1 MDVNAFDQP
10 DVQDNKTRTKNKI
23 SGYEKTKSLEEDTPQ
38 FENDLVKLF
47 WSDHY
52 SNVNVIEVH
61 ELIKAVL
68 ESVQDK
74 DYVAINA
81 YLPRNPEQTAQLQAF
96 RKMVVEKTGAATTLG
111 FGPRFLHS
119 TGQLHKGGADNGVFI
134 QITDDADINL
144 NIPGLSYDFNVLQ
157 RAQAV
162 GDYEALV
169 ARERRV
175 VRIHLKSISVKDLI
189 L

>member
-1 MDVNAFDQP
+1 MKNGHPLLTFKIDSAYDLGAEFYRWEFATAVACAVLDVNAFDQP

-38 FENDLVKLF
+38 FENDSVKLF

-52 SNVNVIEVH
+52 SNVNMIGVH
-61 ELIKAVL
+61 ELIKTVL

-119 TGQLHKGGADNGVFI
+119 TGQLHKGG
-134 QITDDADINL
+134 
-144 NIPGLSYDFNVLQ
+144 SRQ
-157 RAQAV
+157 R
-162 GDYEALV
+162 YIYTNY
-169 ARERRV
+169 R
-175 VRIHLKSISVKDLI
+175 
-189 L
+189 